1 MVISTV
7 GPVNGPRYATY
18 NRPRMTSRFRG
29 GEIYGIPITTRF
41 DETNAIRCAGC
52 GEVINGTPFRVT
64 LLDIVSPEAPPSW
77 AVGAPLNPGPHEF
90 HSADD
95 HFRAWARRRG
105 HYFCRLSGVREIMRP
120 VPIPGD
126 QPRWGLCD
134 GIHREA
140 DEFVPA

>member
-1 MVISTV
+1 MS
-7 GPVNGPRYATY
+7 NG
-18 NRPRMTSRFRG
+18 FRG

-41 DETNAIRCAGC
+41 DENNAIRCAGC
-52 GEVINGTPFRVT
+52 GELITDTPFRVT

-90 HSADD
+90 HAAND

-105 HYFCRLSGVREIMRP
+105 HYFCRLSEVREIMRP

-126 QPRWGLCD
+126 APRWGLCD

-140 DEFVPA
+140 HEFVPA